1 MVRAVWPNPRCFSPA
16 LALNEGATWIRLRQR
31 NVHKTEEVTKM
42 SAIKNI
48 VYLGVGMASATR
60 EKLEEVVEDL
70 VKRGEVASA
79 DRSKALEE
87 LQQRAQTTANDVRK
101 IVDER
106 VEAVGKKLRWID
118 DLRKVQGE
126 VDTLKARVAEM
137 EKAASKPTRK
147 KTTKS

>member
-1 MVRAVWPNPRCFSPA
+1 
-16 LALNEGATWIRLRQR
+16 
-31 NVHKTEEVTKM
+31 M
-42 SAIKNI
+42 STIKNI

-70 VKRGEVASA
+70 VKRGEIASA
-79 DRSKALEE
+79 DRSKAIEE

-106 VEAVGKKLRWID
+106 IEAVGKKLRWID

-126 VDTLKARVAEM
+126 VDILKAKVAEL
-137 EKAASKPTRK
+137 ETAASKPARK

>member
-1 MVRAVWPNPRCFSPA
+1 
-16 LALNEGATWIRLRQR
+16 
-31 NVHKTEEVTKM
+31 M

-70 VKRGEVASA
+70 VKRGEVTSA

-126 VDTLKARVAEM
+126 VDTLKARVAEL

>member
-1 MVRAVWPNPRCFSPA
+1 
-16 LALNEGATWIRLRQR
+16 
-31 NVHKTEEVTKM
+31 M
-42 SAIKNI
+42 STIKNI

-60 EKLEEVVEDL
+60 EKVEEMVEDL

-79 DRSKALEE
+79 DRSKAIDE
-87 LQQRAQTTANDVRK
+87 LTQRAQATAADVRK

-106 VEAVGKKLRWID
+106 IEAVGKKLRWID

-126 VDTLKARVAEM
+126 VDALKARVEKL

-147 KTTKS
+147 KTAKS

>member
-1 MVRAVWPNPRCFSPA
+1 
-16 LALNEGATWIRLRQR
+16 LKHR
-31 NVHKTEEVTKM
+31 NVHKTEEVKKM
-42 SAIKNI
+42 STIKNI

-70 VKRGEVASA
+70 VKRGEVTSA

-126 VDTLKARVAEM
+126 VDTLKARVADL

>member
-1 MVRAVWPNPRCFSPA
+1 
-16 LALNEGATWIRLRQR
+16 
-31 NVHKTEEVTKM
+31 M

-60 EKLEEVVEDL
+60 EKMEEVVEDL

-79 DRSKALEE
+79 DRSKALDE
-87 LQQRAQTTANDVRK
+87 LQQKAQTTANDVRK
-101 IVDER
+101 MVDER

-126 VDTLKARVAEM
+126 VDALKVRVAEL
-137 EKAASKPTRK
+137 EKAAKKPTTRKTAAK
-147 KTTKS
+147 KTTK

>member
-1 MVRAVWPNPRCFSPA
+1 
-16 LALNEGATWIRLRQR
+16 
-31 NVHKTEEVTKM
+31 M
-42 SAIKNI
+42 STIKNI

-70 VKRGEVASA
+70 VKRGEVTSA

-126 VDTLKARVAEM
+126 VDTLKARVADL